1 MRAADLLGAE
11 VFAPDG
17 THLGEVL
24 DIRLEQ
30 DGPMLGA
37 DLALRIRG
45 FVVGR
50 RRLASHLG
58 YDRAN
63 VNGPWLVNAV
73 VQWLSKDN
81 RFLAWD
87 DVAQLADRRIESRV
101 DRLGPVPV
109 LVDGQIKD

>member
-1 MRAADLLGAE
+1 MRAADILGAE
-11 VFAPDG
+11 VFGPDG
-17 THLGEVL
+17 THFGEVL

-63 VNGPWLVNAV
+63 VTRPWLVNAL
-73 VQWLSKDN
+73 VQRLSKDN

-101 DRLGPVPV
+101 NQLGPVPV

>member
-1 MRAADLLGAE
+1 MRSADLLGAE

-37 DLALRIRG
+37 DLALQIRG

-81 RFLAWD
+81 RFLPWA

-101 DRLGPVPV
+101 GELGPVPL
-109 LVDGQIKD
+109 LVDGQVKD

>member
-37 DLALRIRG
+37 DLALQIRG

-73 VQWLSKDN
+73 VQWLMKDN

-87 DVAQLADRRIESRV
+87 DVAVLAPRRIESRV
-101 DRLGPVPV
+101 PQLEPVPT